1 MIAKEGTS
9 HEEVDDL
16 DTGQFGRPTE
26 RGYYGQALRERLVRQ
41 PPPGA
46 PRAIN
51 ILLWALNVVTGLLLV
66 AFMAWRFYAI
76 YLVGET

>member
-1 MIAKEGTS
+1 MIAKKGTS
-9 HEEVDDL
+9 QEV
-16 DTGQFGRPTE
+16 GSFEVGESNKPTE
-26 RGYYGQALRERLVRQ
+26 RGYYGQALREGLVRQ
-41 PPPGA
+41 PPLVA